1 MVFKNNNLTGTG
13 ARERKIK
20 MVKIIKTNTK
30 IKVESDFSK
39 EFVTQAKTI
48 KGRWEKPYWV
58 FPVEQEKRLREIL
71 MEVYGEDGS
80 SEEVRTEKV
89 GDKKSNSN
97 GATIYSLLKE
107 KDALMTR
114 ISELDKD
121 IKREVDAYA
130 GK

>member
-1 MVFKNNNLTGTG
+1 MVNV
-13 ARERKIK
+13 I
-20 MVKIIKTNTK
+20 VTNSK

-80 SEEVRTEKV
+80 SEEVATKKESS
-89 GDKKSNSN
+89 KKSDSKET
-97 GATIYSLLKE
+97 TIYSLLKE
-107 KDALMTR
+107 KESLLTR
-114 ISELDKD
+114 ISELDKA
-121 IKREVDAYA
+121 IQKEVDTYA

>member
-1 MVFKNNNLTGTG
+1 
-13 ARERKIK
+13 

-71 MEVYGEDGS
+71 LEVYGEDGS
-80 SEEVRTEKV
+80 SEEVRSEKV
-89 GDKKSNSN
+89 DSGKAN
-97 GATIYSLLKE
+97 IYALLKE

-121 IKREVDAYA
+121 IKREVDRHAE
-130 GK
+130 

>member
-1 MVFKNNNLTGTG
+1 
-13 ARERKIK
+13 
-20 MVKIIKTNTK
+20 MVKIIRTNTK

-71 MEVYGEDGS
+71 MEVYGEDGTAEKVS
-80 SEEVRTEKV
+80 PKEVRSEKV
-89 GDKKSNSN
+89 NSGKAN
-97 GATIYSLLKE
+97 IYALLKE
-107 KDALMTR
+107 KETLVAHICEIDAT
-114 ISELDKD
+114 
-121 IKREVDAYA
+121 IKKEVDAYA

>member
-1 MVFKNNNLTGTG
+1 MVNV
-13 ARERKIK
+13 I
-20 MVKIIKTNTK
+20 VTNSK

-39 EFVTQAKTI
+39 EFVNQAKTI

-80 SEEVRTEKV
+80 SEEVGSKEVRSEKA

-97 GATIYSLLKE
+97 GAIIYSLLKE
-107 KDALMTR
+107 KDGLLTR
-114 ISELDKD
+114 ISELDRYLCWEINGVNNK
-121 IKREVDAYA
+121 
-130 GK
+130 

>member
-1 MVFKNNNLTGTG
+1 
-13 ARERKIK
+13 
-20 MVKIIKTNTK
+20 MVKIIRTNTK
-30 IKVESDFSK
+30 LKVESDFSK
-39 EFVTQAKTI
+39 DFVTQAKTI

-80 SEEVRTEKV
+80 SKEVGSKEVRSEKV
-89 GDKKSNSN
+89 DDKKSNSN

-107 KDALMTR
+107 KEALLVR
-114 ISELDKD
+114 ITELDEK